1 MFKVKLVNTM
11 SRIMLILLSLTLW
24 IGTATPAYAMENP
37 GLSNQVIVRAVLFF
51 SPSCGHCHTV
61 IEQVLPPLAEKY
73 GEQLEILLI
82 NITTPEGRQLFQSA
96 ADYFKE
102 LREIRGVPTL
112 VVGEQVLIG
121 SLEIPEQFP
130 NIIEAGIHSGGIEW
144 PSIPGLSEVLP
155 PPPDVEDEAQEESSA
170 LPLDTQSIETLNPPA
185 QVSLV
190 SANEPPL
197 IVSADNSTENP
208 LFVQRFLQD
217 PIGNSIAVVTLIGM
231 LVSTIAVG
239 YYFVRTPDDNLRS
252 LPRAISW
259 PEWAIPVLCLAGLGV
274 AGYMSYVEITQ
285 VEAVCGPLGDC
296 NTVQQSPYATLWGFL
311 PVGILGMIGYLGI
324 GASWFFYRFGPALMR
339 NYFTLAMWGMAL
351 IGTLFSIYLTFLEP
365 FVIGATCAWCI
376 TSAVLITMLL
386 WASTGPAVKTMTQN
400 ELDE

>member
-37 GLSNQVIVRAVLFF
+37 GLSNQEIVRAVLFF

>member
-11 SRIMLILLSLTLW
+11 SRIMLILLSLTLL
-24 IGTATPAYAMENP
+24 IGTATPAFAKENP
-37 GLSNQVIVRAVLFF
+37 SLANQVVVRAVLFF

-61 IEQVLPPLAEKY
+61 IQQVLPPISEKY

-96 ADYFKE
+96 AEYFKE

-130 NIIEAGIHSGGIEW
+130 NIIEAGIQSGGIEW
-144 PSIPGLSEVLP
+144 PSIPGLAEALP
-155 PPPDVEDEAQEESSA
+155 PPPDAEDEEQKEASA
-170 LPLDTQSIETLNPPA
+170 LPLETQSIDSLNPPA
-185 QVSLV
+185 QVSLA

-197 IVSADNSTENP
+197 ILSADNSTENP
-208 LFVQRFLQD
+208 LFIQRFLQD
-217 PIGNSIAVVTLIGM
+217 PLGNSIAVVTLIGM
-231 LVSTIAVG
+231 LVSTFAVG
-239 YYFVRTPDDNLRS
+239 YYFVRTPDDNMRS

-285 VEAVCGPLGDC
+285 VEAICGPLGDC

-324 GASWFFYRFGPALMR
+324 GASWFFYRFGPALIR
-339 NYFTLAMWGMAL
+339 KYFTLAMWGMAL
-351 IGTLFSIYLTFLEP
+351 LGTLFSIYLTFLEP

-386 WASTGPAVKTMTQN
+386 WASTGPAVKTMAQD

>member
-11 SRIMLILLSLTLW
+11 SRIMLILLSFTLL
-24 IGTATPAYAMENP
+24 IGTATPAYAKEDP
-37 GLSNQVIVRAVLFF
+37 TLANQVVVRAVLFF

-61 IEQVLPPLAEKY
+61 IQQVLPPIAEKY

-96 ADYFKE
+96 AEYFKE

-144 PSIPGLSEVLP
+144 PSIPGLAEALP
-155 PPPDVEDEAQEESSA
+155 PSPDAEDEAQEESSA
-170 LPLDTQSIETLNPPA
+170 LPLETQSIEILNPTPKVA
-185 QVSLV
+185 LA

-197 IVSADNSTENP
+197 ILSADNSTENP
-208 LFVQRFLQD
+208 LFIQRFLQD

-239 YYFVRTPDDNLRS
+239 YYFVRTPDDNLQS
-252 LPRAISW
+252 LPRALSW

-285 VEAVCGPLGDC
+285 VEAICGPLGDC

-324 GASWFFYRFGPALMR
+324 GASWFFYRFGPALIR

-351 IGTLFSIYLTFLEP
+351 LGTLFSIYLTFLEP

-386 WASTGPAVKTMTQN
+386 WASTGPVVKTMAQN
-400 ELDE
+400 DLDE

>member
-11 SRIMLILLSLTLW
+11 SRIMLILLSFALL
-24 IGTATPAYAMENP
+24 IGTATSAYAMVNQSP
-37 GLSNQVIVRAVLFF
+37 ANQVVVRAVLFF

-61 IEQVLPPLAEKY
+61 IEQVLPPIAEKY

-96 ADYFKE
+96 IEYFKE

-130 NIIEAGIHSGGIEW
+130 DIIEAGIHSGGIEW
-144 PSIPGLSEVLP
+144 PSIPGLGEALP
-155 PPPDVEDEAQEESSA
+155 PPPVAEDEAQEELSA
-170 LPLDTQSIETLNPPA
+170 LPLETQSTEILNPPA
-185 QVSLV
+185 QASLT

-197 IVSADNSTENP
+197 ILSADNSTTNP
-208 LFVQRFLQD
+208 LFIQRFLQD

-259 PEWAIPVLCLAGLGV
+259 PEWTIPVLCLAGLGV

-324 GASWFFYRFGPALMR
+324 GTSWFFYRFGPALIR

-386 WASTGPAVKTMTQN
+386 WASTGPAVNTMAQN